1 MRKSRKRVLVFH
13 ITCAITRSRT
23 HAHIVDAETV
33 SQDESIIV
41 PWNWDSCIL
50 VPISWPAVAFSQSLI
65 GWSSFCLLVENS
77 PSGWKCR
84 SILQK
89 RGNRDGLD
97 RWHHKPF
104 FFLGYSYVANCW
116 KWPHPSGAALKRW
129 MFLVNLLL
137 NTKLA
142 PTKKN
147 PHKTIMQWNT
157 LSCSR
162 HMWSINLLINFH
174 RSSGPRLISGE
185 QLKRE
190 GRKRRWE
197 GWSAS

>member
-104 FFLGYSYVANCW
+104 FFFGLLICGKLLEVTTPIWSCLKEVNVSGEFVAQYKTCS
-116 KWPHPSGAALKRW
+116 HQ
-129 MFLVNLLL
+129 
-137 NTKLA
+137 
-142 PTKKN
+142 KN
-147 PHKTIMQWNT
+147 PPQNNYAMEHIELLKA
-157 LSCSR
+157 
-162 HMWSINLLINFH
+162 HVIN
-174 RSSGPRLISGE
+174 
-185 QLKRE
+185 
-190 GRKRRWE
+190 
-197 GWSAS
+197 